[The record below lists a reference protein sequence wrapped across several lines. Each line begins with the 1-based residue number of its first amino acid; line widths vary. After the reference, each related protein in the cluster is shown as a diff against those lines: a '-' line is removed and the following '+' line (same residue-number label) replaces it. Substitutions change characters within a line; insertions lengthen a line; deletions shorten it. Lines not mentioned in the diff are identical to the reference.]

1 VEGTDKRAVWKLK
14 NVAAFERCL
23 NVPGSVCIGDRGLL
37 TVHLLETTDIRSR
50 SKYWRGVESE
60 MYVDRPRVL
69 LVDDEKEVADA
80 YALRLKAVADVTVTY
95 GGAEALSTVD
105 VSEPPDV
112 ILLDRHMPDQSG
124 DDVLTELRDYDMK
137 TRIVMVT
144 AIDPG
149 LGILDL
155 PFDDYLCKP
164 VEREDIR
171 AAVDQQC
178 QVLAYE
184 LLGEYFEVESKC
196 SVIAAELPPERLT
209 DHEEFS
215 TLDDRAAALQDR
227 VCRLLPDADD
237 LLSMFSGIERETY

>member
-1 VEGTDKRAVWKLK
+1 
-14 NVAAFERCL
+14 
-23 NVPGSVCIGDRGLL
+23 
-37 TVHLLETTDIRSR
+37 
-50 SKYWRGVESE
+50 

-80 YALRLKAVADVTVTY
+80 YALRLRGVADVTVTY
-95 GGAEALSTVD
+95 GGTEALSTVD
-105 VSEPPDV
+105 ESQPPDV
-112 ILLDRHMPDQSG
+112 VLLDRHMPNRSG
-124 DDVLTELRDYDMK
+124 DDILTELRDYGMY

-149 LGILDL
+149 LEILEL

-184 LLGEYFEVESKC
+184 LLGEYFQVESKR
-196 SVIAAELPPERLT
+196 SVIAAELPPGRLT
-209 DHEEFS
+209 DHEEFVDLDEQAT
-215 TLDDRAAALQDR
+215 TLRDRI
-227 VCRLLPDADD
+227 CRLLPDADD
-237 LLSMFSGIERETY
+237 LLNTFSGIERETY